1 MKHHYFIVL
10 ELPGE
15 SNLKITEGQEVP
27 KSFWENAATTVG
39 NGNAKIICTR
49 QDTGVSEDLRK
60 HVTKVKQ
67 FTTYILVSMRLNRK
81 VSKKNRT
88 LNRQLSQC
96 ISDTAT
102 GLVLENDTNFSLYTI
117 EAA

>member
-15 SNLKITEGQEVP
+15 GNLKITEGQEVP
-27 KSFWENAATTVG
+27 KSFWETAATTVG

-60 HVTKVKQ
+60 HVRKIKA
-67 FTTYILVSMRLNRK
+67 FTTYILVSMRFNKKPKKTGKSLNRE
-81 VSKKNRT
+81 
-88 LNRQLSQC
+88 LSEC
-96 ISDTAT
+96 ISNTAT
-102 GLVLENDTNFSLYTI
+102 GLVLENDANFSLYTI

>member
-15 SNLKITEGQEVP
+15 SNLKLTEGQAVP
-27 KSFWENAATTVG
+27 RDFWENAAATVSQG
-39 NGNAKIICTR
+39 SAKIICRR

-60 HVTKVKQ
+60 HARKIKQ
-67 FTTYILVSMRLNRK
+67 FTTYILVSMRFNRK
-81 VSKKNRT
+81 PAKTGKA
-88 LNRQLSQC
+88 LNKELSAC
-96 ISDTAT
+96 ISTAAS
-102 GLVLENDTNFSLYTI
+102 GMVLENDPAYRLITL